1 MPQKYGT
8 AAGLI
13 AYFLARGK
21 VVDPDLDT
29 TEIDAGLLVASE
41 WIDANFRGLFPG
53 LKTGMRVQE
62 REWPRTGAYDYYG
75 YAIGNDAIPVE
86 IENATY
92 EMALIE
98 LTTPGSLSVN
108 FTPGEYKAV
117 SIDGV
122 LSVDY
127 AQFSQSSEVQTQFR
141 KVIEILSRLLSG
153 NSQTSSLSGVVAR
166 A

>member
-1 MPQKYGT
+1 MSSYGSS
-8 AAGLI
+8 AGFV
-13 AYFLARGK
+13 AYLLARGT
-21 VVDPDLDT
+21 VVDFT
-29 TEIDAGLLVASE
+29 TEEIDAAKLVASE
-41 WIDANFRGLFPG
+41 WLDANFRGNFSG
-53 LKTGMRVQE
+53 LKVGMREQV
-62 REWPRTGAYDYYG
+62 REWPRTGAYDFYG
-75 YAIGNDAIPVE
+75 YAVSNISVPAE

-92 EMALIE
+92 ELTLIE
-98 LTTPGSLSVN
+98 LTTPGRLSVN

-141 KVIEILSRLLSG
+141 KVIEILSGLLSG